1 MYFLFSKTLWLIFA
15 PSSFLVLCLC
25 FSWVLAIWGK
35 RRAAF
40 TLGGSALLILAILS
54 FSPVAEKLAS
64 VLEDRFPPA
73 TNDERPI
80 KGAIILGGGLNLASS
95 VVKDRLVL
103 GGAGD
108 RLVAMAD
115 LARRYPEATIIFTGG
130 SGYLAGSKASEAD
143 LIEQHL
149 SRLGIMPGRIL
160 FERASRN
167 TFENAVMT
175 KAMVN
180 PAQGERW
187 LLVTSA
193 LHMPRA
199 MGLFRAA
206 GFDLEA
212 YPVDWRTAQGFTGI
226 MSDEPA
232 SSRLRLFD
240 STIREIIGLIAARI
254 TGQSHELFPAPR

>member
-25 FSWVLAIWGK
+25 FSCVLAIWGK

-64 VLEDRFPPA
+64 VLEDRFSPA

-108 RLVAMAD
+108 RLLAMAD
-115 LARRYPEATIIFTGG
+115 LARRYPEAKIIFTGG
-130 SGYLAGSKASEAD
+130 SGYLAGSKA
-143 LIEQHL
+143 
-149 SRLGIMPGRIL
+149 
-160 FERASRN
+160 
-167 TFENAVMT
+167 
-175 KAMVN
+175 
-180 PAQGERW
+180 
-187 LLVTSA
+187 
-193 LHMPRA
+193 
-199 MGLFRAA
+199 
-206 GFDLEA
+206 
-212 YPVDWRTAQGFTGI
+212 
-226 MSDEPA
+226 
-232 SSRLRLFD
+232 
-240 STIREIIGLIAARI
+240 
-254 TGQSHELFPAPR
+254 